1 MPSVKLPAPRSPM
14 NKLDGVLANV
24 EPGSRVGVVT
34 MLGSLCPITLGH
46 VQAFVEAR
54 RLLLGEAGVAR
65 PARLEPFSAVVG
77 LISLNSDGSVGAKL
91 KRKGVASLSYEQR
104 LGLVQMAVQEHPWLG
119 WEGSEGKM
127 LQELQRRHP
136 RLVFEHFYMNGAD
149 DVLHYAKYEG

>member
-14 NKLDGVLANV
+14 NKLDGILANV

-65 PARLEPFSAVVG
+65 PARLEPFSTVVG

-104 LGLVQMAVQEHPWLG
+104 LGLVRMAVQEQPWLG
-119 WEGSEGKM
+119 WESSEGKM

-136 RLVFEHFYMNGAD
+136 HLVFEHFYMNGAD

>member
-1 MPSVKLPAPRSPM
+1 MPSVKLPAPDSPM
-14 NKLDGVLANV
+14 TKLDGILANV

-34 MLGSLCPITLGH
+34 MLGSLCPVTLGH

-91 KRKGVASLSYEQR
+91 KKKGVASLSYEQR

-119 WEGSEGKM
+119 WESCEGKL

-149 DVLHYAKYEG
+149 DVLRYAKYEG